1 MTALLISLALV
12 TVVTLT
18 VIVAALRR
26 TATGELAAFVLVIAV
41 TWWRAGS
48 LSRLGFTYP
57 ASWLR
62 TIWMGIVMGA
72 VVALAS
78 TVLFEPLAEKLT
90 GERHDFSVYDN
101 LRGNFSLLL
110 RWMPVVWI
118 WVAVIEE
125 VVFRGFVLK
134 ELVLAFGGRVA
145 GIVVGVVV
153 SSIVFGLSHL
163 YQGKSG
169 VISTGIVG
177 FLLGCIFVWT
187 GFNLWLLIIV
197 HGTIDTVGLA
207 MIYTGA
213 DRYLKKRW
221 SFIRRKSS
229 S

>member
-1 MTALLISLALV
+1 MTASLISLALV

-26 TATGELAAFVLVIAV
+26 TAIGELAAFVLVIVV

-48 LSRLGFTYP
+48 LSRLGFIHP
-57 ASWLR
+57 ASWFR
-62 TIWMGIVMGA
+62 TIWIGIIMGA

-90 GERHDFSVYDN
+90 GEEHDFSVYDN

-110 RWMPVVWI
+110 RWMPIVWI

-145 GIVVGVVV
+145 GIVIGVVV

-177 FLLGCIFVWT
+177 FLLGCIFIWT

-207 MIYTGA
+207 MIYAGV

-221 SFIRRKSS
+221 PFLRRKPPS
-229 S
+229 